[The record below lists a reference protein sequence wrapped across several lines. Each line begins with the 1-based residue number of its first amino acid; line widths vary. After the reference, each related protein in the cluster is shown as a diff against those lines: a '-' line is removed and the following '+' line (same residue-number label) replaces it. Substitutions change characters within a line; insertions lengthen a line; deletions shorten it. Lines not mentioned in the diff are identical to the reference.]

1 MRRHRRTLFRA
12 LLLIASTGAL
22 AFSQNLDLSA
32 RAAGFEGVQLNK
44 SCKLAVNKAIRAI
57 HANRRS
63 GVVVNKIS
71 VYHKLNLK
79 SGTRLKP
86 PIPSRG
92 LELLFHL
99 DSSKPDGGG
108 PDTHQEGNTSA
119 HLFASETPTLKIART
134 LFPTCPTVGTVA
146 FWLDE
151 FGYSWSLTPVGT
163 AIQDRCISR
172 GEALYRGQSWNEW
185 ICN

>member
-1 MRRHRRTLFRA
+1 M
-12 LLLIASTGAL
+12 LIVSTGGL
-22 AFSQNLDLSA
+22 AFSQNFDVSA

-57 HANRRS
+57 HANRGS
-63 GVVVNKIS
+63 GVVVSKIS
-71 VYHKLNLK
+71 VYYKLNLK

-86 PIPSRG
+86 PIPGRG

-99 DSSKPDGGG
+99 DSTKPEGGG

-119 HLFASETPTLKIART
+119 HLFARETPTLKIARK

-163 AIQDRCISR
+163 AIQDQCISR
-172 GEALYRGQSWNEW
+172 GEALQRGQSWNEW